1 MYLYVKYKL
10 MNTPTLNFTEWKKQ
24 QQAELA
30 GASSKTL
37 KRRLVSYRQ
46 ILSDYLHTRDDR
58 DDEYEYLQE
67 ALQVLPDEP
76 EDINQ
81 YKDQLIAII
90 DEMLVYNDPNF
101 DTNHLRGISISLGQ
115 IRV

>member
-1 MYLYVKYKL
+1 
-10 MNTPTLNFTEWKKQ
+10 MNTSTLNFTEWKQQ

-30 GASSKTL
+30 GASSKTV

-46 ILSDYLHTRDDR
+46 ILSDYLHTRDER

-67 ALQVLPDEP
+67 ALQVLPDDP

-90 DEMLVYNDPNF
+90 DEMLGYNDPNF
-101 DTNHLRGISISLGQ
+101 EESHLRGILGSLASINA
-115 IRV
+115 